1 MAGMSIDR
9 QKLQELLRDFRT
21 LTGICISF
29 WYHGDEWSVI
39 GDTVYVSPFCAL
51 LRQNETLRHDC
62 EYCDARGLNHARE
75 TGEVCRLVCH
85 AGLHEY
91 TYPVQEAGRT
101 LGYFMIG
108 QVRLPDDGGGL
119 SSEMVE
125 RWRALGMDVQEMQRL
140 YHQLP
145 VMTSEKM
152 LSACHMLDALAKYVY
167 IQGMIR
173 RTEPP
178 LCKKIMSYV
187 RSNLARPMTL
197 DSIAA
202 ALNVSRSTL
211 CHTVR
216 SEMNTSMIELIR
228 RMRVEKVVS
237 LLQDGWTLQAAALEA
252 GFSSSSYCSRVFKQV
267 LGAAPGAFAKADR
280 EGKEELGES

>member
-62 EYCDARGLNHARE
+62 EYCDAHGLNHARE

-152 LSACHMLDALAKYVY
+152 LSACHMLGALAKYVY

-178 LCKKIMSYV
+178 LCKKIMTYV

>member
-62 EYCDARGLNHARE
+62 EYCDAHGLNHARE

>member
-108 QVRLPDDGGGL
+108 QVRLPGGGPP
-119 SSEMVE
+119 SEALE

-178 LCKKIMSYV
+178 LCKKIMTYV

-216 SEMNTSMIELIR
+216 NEMNTSMIELIR

-252 GFSSSSYCSRVFKQV
+252 GFLSSSYCSRVFKQV

>member
-62 EYCDARGLNHARE
+62 EYCDAHGLNHARE

-178 LCKKIMSYV
+178 LCKKIMTYV

-216 SEMNTSMIELIR
+216 NEMNTSMIELIR

>member
-62 EYCDARGLNHARE
+62 EYCDAHGLNHARE

-119 SSEMVE
+119 SPEMVE
-125 RWRALGMDVQEMQRL
+125 RWRALGMGVQEMQRL

-178 LCKKIMSYV
+178 LCKKIMTYV

-216 SEMNTSMIELIR
+216 NEMNTSMIELIR

>member
-178 LCKKIMSYV
+178 LCKKIMTYV

-216 SEMNTSMIELIR
+216 NEMNTSMIELIR

>member
-125 RWRALGMDVQEMQRL
+125 RWRAVGMDVQEMQRL

-152 LSACHMLDALAKYVY
+152 LSACHMLGALAKYVY

-178 LCKKIMSYV
+178 LCKKIMTYV

>member
-152 LSACHMLDALAKYVY
+152 LSACHMLGALAKYVY
-167 IQGMIR
+167 IQGLIR

-178 LCKKIMSYV
+178 LCKKIKTYV

>member
-145 VMTSEKM
+145 DTTSEKM

-178 LCKKIMSYV
+178 LCKKIMTYV

>member
-178 LCKKIMSYV
+178 LCKKIMTYV

>member
-62 EYCDARGLNHARE
+62 EYCDAHGLNHARE

-108 QVRLPDDGGGL
+108 QVRLPDDGGGPP
-119 SSEMVE
+119 SEAVE

-178 LCKKIMSYV
+178 LCKKIMTYV

-216 SEMNTSMIELIR
+216 NEMNTSMIELIR

-252 GFSSSSYCSRVFKQV
+252 GFLSSSYCSRVFKQV

>member
-39 GDTVYVSPFCAL
+39 GDTVYASPFCAL

-62 EYCDARGLNHARE
+62 GYCDARGLAHARE

-91 TYPVQEAGRT
+91 TYPVQESGRT

-108 QVRLPDDGGGL
+108 QVRFPDDGGGL
-119 SSEMVE
+119 SPEMVE

-178 LCKKIMSYV
+178 LCKKIMTYV

-216 SEMNTSMIELIR
+216 NEMNTSMIELIR

>member
-152 LSACHMLDALAKYVY
+152 LSACHMLGALAKYVY

-178 LCKKIMSYV
+178 LCKKIMTYV

-216 SEMNTSMIELIR
+216 NEMNTSMIELIR

>member
-39 GDTVYVSPFCAL
+39 GDTVYASPFCAL

-108 QVRLPDDGGGL
+108 QVQLPGDGGGPP
-119 SSEMVE
+119 SEAVE

-178 LCKKIMSYV
+178 LCKKIMTYV

-216 SEMNTSMIELIR
+216 NEMNTSMIELIR

-252 GFSSSSYCSRVFKQV
+252 GFSSSS
-267 LGAAPGAFAKADR
+267 
-280 EGKEELGES
+280 

>member
-91 TYPVQEAGRT
+91 TYPVQESGRT

-178 LCKKIMSYV
+178 LCKKIMTYV

-202 ALNVSRSTL
+202 ALSVSRSTL

-216 SEMNTSMIELIR
+216 NEMNTSMIELIR

>member
-62 EYCDARGLNHARE
+62 EYCDAHGLNHARE

-152 LSACHMLDALAKYVY
+152 LSACHMLGALAKYVY

-178 LCKKIMSYV
+178 LCKKIMTYV

-216 SEMNTSMIELIR
+216 NEMNTSMIELIR

>member
-51 LRQNETLRHDC
+51 LRQNETLRHAC

-152 LSACHMLDALAKYVY
+152 LSACHMLGALAKYVY

-178 LCKKIMSYV
+178 LCKKIMTYV

>member
-39 GDTVYVSPFCAL
+39 GDTVYASPFCAL
-51 LRQNETLRHDC
+51 LRQNETLHHDC
-62 EYCDARGLNHARE
+62 EYCDAHGLNHARE

-91 TYPVQEAGRT
+91 TYPVQESGRT

-152 LSACHMLDALAKYVY
+152 LSACHMLEALAKYVY

-178 LCKKIMSYV
+178 LCKKIMTYV

-216 SEMNTSMIELIR
+216 NEMNTSMIELIR

>member
-62 EYCDARGLNHARE
+62 AYCDARGLNHARE

-91 TYPVQEAGRT
+91 TYPVQEASRT

>member
-39 GDTVYVSPFCAL
+39 GDTVYASPFCAL

-62 EYCDARGLNHARE
+62 GYCDARGLAHARE

-91 TYPVQEAGRT
+91 TYPVQESGRT

-119 SSEMVE
+119 SPEMVE

-178 LCKKIMSYV
+178 LCKKIMTYV

-216 SEMNTSMIELIR
+216 NEMNTSMIELIR

-237 LLQDGWTLQAAALEA
+237 LLQDGWTLQTAALEA
-252 GFSSSSYCSRVFKQV
+252 GFSSCRK
-267 LGAAPGAFAKADR
+267 
-280 EGKEELGES
+280 

>member
-152 LSACHMLDALAKYVY
+152 LSACHMLGALAKYVY

-178 LCKKIMSYV
+178 LCKKIMTYV

>member
-152 LSACHMLDALAKYVY
+152 LSACHMLGALAKYVY

>member
-1 MAGMSIDR
+1 MAGMTIDK

-29 WYHGDEWSVI
+29 WYRGEEWSVI
-39 GDTVYVSPFCAL
+39 GDTVYASPFCSM
-51 LRQNETLRHDC
+51 LRQNDDLRHEC

-91 TYPVQEAGRT
+91 TYPVLESGRT
-101 LGYFMIG
+101 IGYFMIG
-108 QVRLPDDGGGL
+108 QVRISGEEGGL
-119 SSEMVE
+119 TPEILE
-125 RWRALGMDVQEMQRL
+125 KWRSLGMDADEMQRL
-140 YHQLP
+140 YQQLP

-167 IQGMIR
+167 IQGLIR

-178 LCKKIMSYV
+178 LCKKIKTYV
-187 RSNLARPMTL
+187 RSNLSRPMTL

-228 RMRVEKVVS
+228 RMRVEKVAA

-267 LGAAPGAFAKADR
+267 LGAAPGAFAKAEK
-280 EGKEELGES
+280 EGKEELDKP

>member
-62 EYCDARGLNHARE
+62 EYCDAHGLNHARE

-178 LCKKIMSYV
+178 LCKKIMTYV

>member
-39 GDTVYVSPFCAL
+39 GDTVYASPFCAL
-51 LRQNETLRHDC
+51 LRQSETLRHDC
-62 EYCDARGLNHARE
+62 EYCDAHGLNHARE

-119 SSEMVE
+119 SPEMVE
-125 RWRALGMDVQEMQRL
+125 RWRALEMDVQEMQRL

-216 SEMNTSMIELIR
+216 NEMNTSMIELIR

>member
-152 LSACHMLDALAKYVY
+152 FSACHMLDALAKYVY
-167 IQGMIR
+167 IQRMIR

-178 LCKKIMSYV
+178 LCKKIMTYV

-216 SEMNTSMIELIR
+216 NQMNTSMIELIR

>member
-9 QKLQELLRDFRT
+9 QKLQELAGLPNADRHLHFLLVSRRRVVRHRRYRLR
-21 LTGICISF
+21 LA
-29 WYHGDEWSVI
+29 V
-39 GDTVYVSPFCAL
+39 CAL

-62 EYCDARGLNHARE
+62 GYCDARGLAHARE

-91 TYPVQEAGRT
+91 TYPVQESGRT

-119 SSEMVE
+119 SPEMVE

-178 LCKKIMSYV
+178 LCKKIMTYV

-216 SEMNTSMIELIR
+216 NEMNTSMIELIR

-237 LLQDGWTLQAAALEA
+237 LLQDGWTLQTAALEA

-267 LGAAPGAFAKADR
+267 LGAAPGAFSHR
-280 EGKEELGES
+280 NGGRPGGN

>member
-62 EYCDARGLNHARE
+62 AYCDARGLNHARE

-152 LSACHMLDALAKYVY
+152 LSACHMLGALAKYVY

-178 LCKKIMSYV
+178 LCKKIMTYV

>member
-91 TYPVQEAGRT
+91 TYPVQESGRT

-178 LCKKIMSYV
+178 LCKKIMTYV

>member
-152 LSACHMLDALAKYVY
+152 LSACHMLEALAKYVY

-178 LCKKIMSYV
+178 LCKKIMTYV

-216 SEMNTSMIELIR
+216 NEMNTSMIELIR

>member
-152 LSACHMLDALAKYVY
+152 LTACHMLGALAKYVY

-178 LCKKIMSYV
+178 LCKKIMTYV

>member
-39 GDTVYVSPFCAL
+39 GDTVYASPFCAL

-178 LCKKIMSYV
+178 LCKKIMSHV

>member
-39 GDTVYVSPFCAL
+39 GDTVYASPFCAL

-62 EYCDARGLNHARE
+62 EYCDAHGLNHARE

-91 TYPVQEAGRT
+91 TYPVQESERT

-119 SSEMVE
+119 SPEMVE

-178 LCKKIMSYV
+178 LCKKIMTYV

-216 SEMNTSMIELIR
+216 NEMNTSMIELIR